1 MSTLE
6 KRGSL
11 FILTLTSDDDEQ
23 HRLKPTLLSSL
34 LDALSEVKSQAT
46 DGSALVTASHGKFFC
61 NGLDL
66 RWARAASSQSEA
78 RARFRRMF
86 DSLRPVV
93 AALFSLPIPTVAAV
107 SGHAAAA
114 GLILAMAH
122 DYVLMR
128 SDRGVLYMPEVDL
141 GITLPDC
148 FAAVARAKIRPAKA
162 VRDVLLRG
170 VKVRAKEAVEMGIVH
185 KAHDSAE
192 ETVEAAMRLGEEL
205 AGRKWVGEAYAE
217 IRKSLYPEVCGVLG
231 LTQKTR
237 YFQNLIIHNF
247 RLDFCLNHYYYNNN
261 LSSVKCDVNVY

>member
-1 MSTLE
+1 
-6 KRGSL
+6 
-11 FILTLTSDDDEQ
+11 
-23 HRLKPTLLSSL
+23 
-34 LDALSEVKSQAT
+34 
-46 DGSALVTASHGKFFC
+46 
-61 NGLDL
+61 
-66 RWARAASSQSEA
+66 
-78 RARFRRMF
+78 MF

-93 AALFSLPIPTVAAV
+93 AVLFSLPIPTVAAV

-148 FAAVARAKIRPAKA
+148 FAAVARAKILPAKA
-162 VRDVLLRG
+162 VRHVLLRG

-231 LTQKTR
+231 LTQRPVISK
-237 YFQNLIIHNF
+237 I
-247 RLDFCLNHYYYNNN
+247 
-261 LSSVKCDVNVY
+261 